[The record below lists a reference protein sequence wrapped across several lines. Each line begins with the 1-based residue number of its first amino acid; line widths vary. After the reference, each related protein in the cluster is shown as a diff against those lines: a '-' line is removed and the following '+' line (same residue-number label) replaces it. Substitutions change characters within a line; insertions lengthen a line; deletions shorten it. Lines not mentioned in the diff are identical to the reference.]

1 MSESKLDLSAIPED
15 VKEMNRII
23 GEFGDFHSL
32 VLNAQF
38 PGKACKVVEQ
48 LITHIM
54 DVYKQTHAQYTSHP
68 WVIAKQAEQEA
79 EKAAAAAEQE

>member
-1 MSESKLDLSAIPED
+1 MSEPKMDLSSIPED
-15 VKEMNRII
+15 VQELNRII
-23 GEFGDFHSL
+23 GQFGDFHSL

-54 DVYKQTHAQYTSHP
+54 DVYKQTHEQYVAHP
-68 WVIAKQAEQEA
+68 WVAARQAEQDA
-79 EKAAAAAEQE
+79 EKAAKAAEQE